1 MAAAAAATVGVV
13 TYRSPRYACPAW
25 RPLVV
30 RLSWLGLACIVL
42 SAGIAALLCAGAATA
57 APPQITAKQR
67 EAERIL
73 ADVQVL
79 DVRVERA
86 VESYNLATI
95 KLQGIEQ
102 SLQTNRRELTVA
114 QSNLQRAQAY
124 LQKRLRDLY
133 SADQKNSSLE
143 VLLGASSLDELI
155 DRLDTEDRV
164 SAEDS
169 RILREV
175 ITFRV
180 IVKRQRAALRV
191 AQSSQRTVVADR
203 VAKKR
208 LIEGQLAERKRLL
221 SSVQGEIARL
231 QAEEAVRQERLRR
244 QLQARLDAQRREQ
257 AARLDATVVGVTADT
272 PDGAPVPPPAV
283 YGGVVGIA
291 MRYLGIPYR
300 WGGAS
305 PSGGF
310 DCSGFVMYV
319 YAQIGIS
326 LPHNA
331 AAQFSYGTPVSRDQL
346 EPGDLVFFH
355 GLGHNGIYVGGGQ
368 FIHAPHTG
376 DFVKISNLSDGF
388 YTQNWVGGR
397 RLS

>member
-1 MAAAAAATVGVV
+1 MAATVGVV
-13 TYRSPRYACPAW
+13 TYRSPRYARPGR
-25 RPLVV
+25 RPLVA
-30 RLSWLGLACIVL
+30 RLSRLGLACVVVC
-42 SAGIAALLCAGAATA
+42 GGVALLVGATAATA

-67 EAERIL
+67 EAQRIL

-79 DVRVERA
+79 DSRVERA

-95 KLQGIEQ
+95 KLQGIES
-102 SLQTNRRELTVA
+102 SLRTNRRELTVA

-133 SADQKNSSLE
+133 TTDQTNTSLE
-143 VLLGASSLDELI
+143 VLLGSSSLDELI
-155 DRLDTEDRV
+155 NKLDTEDRV
-164 SAEDS
+164 SAEDG

-175 ITFRV
+175 ITFRGV
-180 IVKRQRAALRV
+180 VKHQRAALRV
-191 AQSSQRTVVADR
+191 AQSSQQKVVSAR
-203 VAKKR
+203 VAQKR
-208 LIEGQLAERKRLL
+208 LIEGQLSERKRLL
-221 SSVQGEIARL
+221 SSVQGEIAKL
-231 QAEEAVRQERLRR
+231 QAEEAARQELLRR
-244 QLQARLDAQRREQ
+244 QLQARLEQQRREQ
-257 AARLDATVVGVTADT
+257 AAKLNVTVVGATADT

-310 DCSGFVMYV
+310 DCSGLVMYV
-319 YAQIGIS
+319 YAQLGIS
-326 LPHNA
+326 LPHHA
-331 AAQFSYGTPVSRDQL
+331 ASQYAYGTPVSRDQL
-346 EPGDLVFFH
+346 EPGDLVFFD
-355 GLGHNGIYVGGGQ
+355 GLGHEGIYIGGGQ

-376 DFVKISNLSDGF
+376 DVVKISSLNDAF
-388 YTQNWVGGR
+388 YTQNWVGAR

>member
-1 MAAAAAATVGVV
+1 MAATVGGV
-13 TYRSPRYACPAW
+13 TYRSPRYARPGR
-25 RPLVV
+25 RPLVA
-30 RLSWLGLACIVL
+30 RLSRPGLACVVL
-42 SAGIAALLCAGAATA
+42 LAGVALVLGAATATA
-57 APPQITAKQR
+57 APPPQISAKQR
-67 EAERIL
+67 EAQRIL

-79 DVRVERA
+79 DSRVERA

-95 KLQGIEQ
+95 KLQGIGS
-102 SLQTNRRELTVA
+102 SLRTNRRELMIA
-114 QSNLQRAQAY
+114 RSNLQRAQAY

-133 SADQKNSSLE
+133 TTDQTNTSLE

-155 DRLDTEDRV
+155 DKLDTGDRV
-164 SAEDS
+164 SAEDG

-175 ITFRV
+175 ITFRG
-180 IVKRQRAALRV
+180 IVKRQRATLRI
-191 AQSSQRTVVADR
+191 AQSSQQKVVAGR
-203 VAKKR
+203 VAQKR

-221 SSVQGEIARL
+221 SSVQGEIVKL
-231 QAEEAVRQERLRR
+231 QAEEAARQGRLRR
-244 QLQARLDAQRREQ
+244 QLQARLEQQRSDQ

-319 YAQIGIS
+319 YAQVGIS
-326 LPHNA
+326 LPHHA
-331 AAQFSYGTPVSRDQL
+331 ASQYAYGTPVSRDQL
-346 EPGDLVFFH
+346 EPGDLVFFD
-355 GLGHNGIYVGGGQ
+355 GLGHNGIYIGGGQ
-368 FIHAPHTG
+368 FIHSPHTG
-376 DFVKISNLSDGF
+376 DVVKISSLSAGF
-388 YTQNWVGGR
+388 YTANWVGAR

>member
-1 MAAAAAATVGVV
+1 M
-13 TYRSPRYACPAW
+13 YRNPRYACPER
-25 RPLVV
+25 RPLVA
-30 RLSWLGLACIVL
+30 RFLQLGLACVVL
-42 SAGIAALLCAGAATA
+42 SAGFALLLGAAAATA

-67 EAERIL
+67 EAQRIL

-79 DVRVERA
+79 DSRVERA

-102 SLQTNRRELTVA
+102 GLRTNRRELTVA
-114 QSNLQRAQAY
+114 QSNLQRAQTY

-133 SADQKNSSLE
+133 TTDQKTSSLE

-175 ITFRV
+175 ITFRL
-180 IVKRQRAALRV
+180 IVKRQRVGLRLAQTSQQQVVAGRV
-191 AQSSQRTVVADR
+191 AQ
-203 VAKKR
+203 KR

-221 SSVQGEIARL
+221 FSVRDEITKL
-231 QAEEAVRQERLRR
+231 QAAEVTRQVRLRR
-244 QLQARLDAQRREQ
+244 LLQARLEQQGREQ
-257 AARLDATVVGVTADT
+257 ATRLKDTVVGVTANT

-310 DCSGFVMYV
+310 DCSGFIMYV
-319 YAQIGIS
+319 YAQLGIS
-326 LPHNA
+326 LPHHA
-331 AAQFSYGTPVSRDQL
+331 ASQYAYGTPVSRDQL
-346 EPGDLVFFH
+346 EPGDLVFFD
-355 GLGHNGIYVGGGQ
+355 GLGHNGIYIGGGQ
-368 FIHAPHTG
+368 FIHSPHTG
-376 DFVKISNLSDGF
+376 DFVKISNLSDGY
-388 YTQNWVGGR
+388 YTANWVGAR

>member
-1 MAAAAAATVGVV
+1 MAATVDGV
-13 TYRSPRYACPAW
+13 TYRSPRYACPGR
-25 RPLVV
+25 RPLAA
-30 RLSWLGLACIVL
+30 RLSRPGPACVALSVAVALFLG
-42 SAGIAALLCAGAATA
+42 AAAATA
-57 APPQITAKQR
+57 APPPPISAKQR
-67 EAERIL
+67 EAQRIL

-79 DVRVERA
+79 DSRVARA

-95 KLQGIEQ
+95 KLERIES
-102 SLQTNRRELTVA
+102 SLRTNRQELTVA
-114 QSNLQRAQAY
+114 RSNLQRAQAY

-133 SADQKNSSLE
+133 TADQTDTSLE
-143 VLLGASSLDELI
+143 VLLGSSSLDELI

-175 ITFRV
+175 ITFRG
-180 IVKRQRAALRV
+180 IVKRQRATLRIARSSQQEVVAGRV
-191 AQSSQRTVVADR
+191 AQ
-203 VAKKR
+203 KR

-221 SSVQGEIARL
+221 SSVQGEIAKL
-231 QAEEAVRQERLRR
+231 QAEEAARQERLQR
-244 QLQARLDAQRREQ
+244 QLQARLEQQRREQ
-257 AARLDATVVGVTADT
+257 AARLDETVVGATADT

-310 DCSGFVMYV
+310 DCSGFIMYV
-319 YAQIGIS
+319 YAQMGVS
-326 LPHNA
+326 LPHHA
-331 AAQFSYGTPVSRDQL
+331 ASQYGYGTPVSRDQL
-346 EPGDLVFFH
+346 EPGDLVFFD
-355 GLGHNGIYVGGGQ
+355 GLGHNGIYIGGGQ
-368 FIHAPHTG
+368 FIHSPHTG
-376 DFVKISNLSDGF
+376 DVVKISSLGAGF
-388 YTQNWVGGR
+388 YTQNWVGAR

>member
-1 MAAAAAATVGVV
+1 M
-13 TYRSPRYACPAW
+13 YRNPRYACPER
-25 RPLVV
+25 RPLVA
-30 RLSWLGLACIVL
+30 RFLQLGLACVVL
-42 SAGIAALLCAGAATA
+42 SAGFALLLGAAAATA

-67 EAERIL
+67 EAQRIL

-79 DVRVERA
+79 DSRVERA

-102 SLQTNRRELTVA
+102 GLRTNRRELTVA
-114 QSNLQRAQAY
+114 QSNLQRAQTY

-133 SADQKNSSLE
+133 TTDQKTSSLE

-175 ITFRV
+175 ITFRL
-180 IVKRQRAALRV
+180 IVKRQRVGLRLAQTSQQQVVAGRV
-191 AQSSQRTVVADR
+191 AQ
-203 VAKKR
+203 KR

-221 SSVQGEIARL
+221 FSVRDEITKL
-231 QAEEAVRQERLRR
+231 QAAEVTRQVRLRR
-244 QLQARLDAQRREQ
+244 LLQARLEQQGREQ
-257 AARLDATVVGVTADT
+257 ATRLKDTVVGVTANT

-319 YAQIGIS
+319 YAQLGIS
-326 LPHNA
+326 LPHHA
-331 AAQFSYGTPVSRDQL
+331 ASQYAYGTPVSRDQL
-346 EPGDLVFFH
+346 EPGDLVFFD
-355 GLGHNGIYVGGGQ
+355 GLGHNGIYIGGGQ
-368 FIHAPHTG
+368 FIHSPHTG
-376 DFVKISNLSDGF
+376 DFVKISNLSDGY
-388 YTQNWVGGR
+388 YTANWVGAR

>member
-1 MAAAAAATVGVV
+1 M
-13 TYRSPRYACPAW
+13 YRNPRYACPGR
-25 RPLVV
+25 RPLVA
-30 RLSWLGLACIVL
+30 RFLRLGLACVVL
-42 SAGIAALLCAGAATA
+42 SAGFALLLGAAAATA
-57 APPQITAKQR
+57 APPQITAKQL
-67 EAERIL
+67 EAQRIL

-79 DVRVERA
+79 DSRVERA

-102 SLQTNRRELTVA
+102 GLRTNRRELTVA
-114 QSNLQRAQAY
+114 QSNLQRAQIY

-133 SADQKNSSLE
+133 TTDQKTSSLE

-175 ITFRV
+175 ITFRL
-180 IVKRQRAALRV
+180 IVKRQRVGLRLAQTSQQQVVAGRV
-191 AQSSQRTVVADR
+191 AQ
-203 VAKKR
+203 KR

-221 SSVQGEIARL
+221 FSVQDEIAKL
-231 QAEEAVRQERLRR
+231 QAAEVTRQVRLRR
-244 QLQARLDAQRREQ
+244 LLQARLEQQGREQ
-257 AARLDATVVGVTADT
+257 ATRLKDTVVGVTANT

-319 YAQIGIS
+319 YAQLGIS
-326 LPHNA
+326 LPHHA
-331 AAQFSYGTPVSRDQL
+331 ASQYAYGTPVSRDQL
-346 EPGDLVFFH
+346 EPGDLVFFD
-355 GLGHNGIYVGGGQ
+355 GLGHNGIYIGGGQ
-368 FIHAPHTG
+368 FIHSPHTG
-376 DFVKISNLSDGF
+376 DFVKISNLSDGY
-388 YTQNWVGGR
+388 YTANWVGAR

>member
-1 MAAAAAATVGVV
+1 M
-13 TYRSPRYACPAW
+13 TYRSIWYACPGR
-25 RPLVV
+25 RPLIARRSRPGLACLV
-30 RLSWLGLACIVL
+30 LFLGLAL
-42 SAGIAALLCAGAATA
+42 LLCAAAATA

-67 EAERIL
+67 EAQRIL

-79 DVRVERA
+79 DSRVERA

-102 SLQTNRRELTVA
+102 DLRTNRRELDVA

-133 SADQKNSSLE
+133 TTDQSNSSLE

-180 IVKRQRAALRV
+180 IVKRQRSVLRV
-191 AQSSQRTVVADR
+191 AQASQRKIVAVR
-203 VAKKR
+203 VAKRR
-208 LIEGQLAERKRLL
+208 LIERQLAVRKRLL
-221 SSVQGEIARL
+221 SSVQEEVAKL
-231 QAEEAVRQERLRR
+231 QAQEAARQERLRR
-244 QLQARLDAQRREQ
+244 ELQARLDAQRREQ
-257 AARLDATVVGVTADT
+257 AARLDETVVGATAET

-300 WGGAS
+300 WGGDS
-305 PSGGF
+305 PGGGF

-319 YAQIGIS
+319 YAQLGIS

-331 AAQFSYGTPVSRDQL
+331 ASQFAYGTPVSRDQL

-368 FIHAPHTG
+368 FIHSPHTG
-376 DFVKISNLSDGF
+376 DVVKISSLSDGF